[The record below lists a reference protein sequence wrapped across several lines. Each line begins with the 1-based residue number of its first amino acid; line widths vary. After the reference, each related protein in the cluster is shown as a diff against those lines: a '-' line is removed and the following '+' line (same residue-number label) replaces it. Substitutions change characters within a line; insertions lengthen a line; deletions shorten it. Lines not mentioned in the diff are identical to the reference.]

1 MAKMHREERR
11 FTWHG
16 PNRKQSRLDSILIS
30 SDLAGFIKRS
40 EIELSYRSD
49 HSPVS
54 ISFQF
59 HNQERGR
66 GTWKFNNS
74 LLYDPDYVTLV
85 KICMYEVILQHSIQT
100 QDEDLTFSINDPL
113 LWEIIQMTIRGET
126 IAFASHNKGKEKK
139 GKGIRKKSRKS
150 VCNF

>member
-16 PNRKQSRLDSILIS
+16 PNRKQSRLDYILIS
-30 SDLAGFIKRS
+30 SDLAGVIKRS

-66 GTWKFNNS
+66 GT
-74 LLYDPDYVTLV
+74 
-85 KICMYEVILQHSIQT
+85 
-100 QDEDLTFSINDPL
+100 
-113 LWEIIQMTIRGET
+113 
-126 IAFASHNKGKEKK
+126 
-139 GKGIRKKSRKS
+139 
-150 VCNF
+150 